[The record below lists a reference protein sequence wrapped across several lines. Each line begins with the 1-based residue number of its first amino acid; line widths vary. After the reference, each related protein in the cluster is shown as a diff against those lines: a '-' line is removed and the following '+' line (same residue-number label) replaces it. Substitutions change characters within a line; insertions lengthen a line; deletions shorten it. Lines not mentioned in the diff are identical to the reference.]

1 MYKGAHVVQT
11 CIVEQSTVLYPKV
24 RFLWCPEII
33 LEKCIAF
40 GIDTLNLLGE
50 RNYMVDM
57 ATNSR
62 IYSIHTSPLSP
73 YPLILIRTCSLFQNN
88 PLSNLY
94 QPILIKSQ
102 HKQCLSCVWNAA
114 HFLLPGFS
122 NLLFLLSLLPELQL
136 LCPQASLMK
145 RNLSLKGLFR

>member
-1 MYKGAHVVQT
+1 MSRDNTRKMHSIWHRHFKSVRR
-11 CIVEQSTVLYPKV
+11 EKLYGGHGNKFQNIFNPH
-24 RFLWCPEII
+24 F
-33 LEKCIAF
+33 
-40 GIDTLNLLGE
+40 
-50 RNYMVDM
+50 
-57 ATNSR
+57 
-62 IYSIHTSPLSP
+62 PLSP

-102 HKQCLSCVWNAA
+102 HKQCLSCGWNAA

-136 LCPQASLMK
+136 LCAQASLMK
-145 RNLSLKGLFR
+145 GNLSLKGLFR

>member
-1 MYKGAHVVQT
+1 MSRDNTRKMHSIWHRHFKSVRR
-11 CIVEQSTVLYPKV
+11 EKLYGGHGNK
-24 RFLWCPEII
+24 
-33 LEKCIAF
+33 
-40 GIDTLNLLGE
+40 
-50 RNYMVDM
+50 
-57 ATNSR
+57 
-62 IYSIHTSPLSP
+62 
-73 YPLILIRTCSLFQNN
+73 FQNIFNPHFPPFPIPFNSYKNMLPLPDN

>member
-1 MYKGAHVVQT
+1 
-11 CIVEQSTVLYPKV
+11 
-24 RFLWCPEII
+24 
-33 LEKCIAF
+33 
-40 GIDTLNLLGE
+40 
-50 RNYMVDM
+50 MVDM

-102 HKQCLSCVWNAA
+102 HKQCLSCGWNAA

-145 RNLSLKGLFR
+145 RNLSLKGAALNVPANLENSAMTTGLEKVSFHYNPKERQCQRMFKPPHNCTHLTH